1 MLTLIKALLSGA
13 IIGGVN
19 VVARRSPKL
28 GGLFAAM
35 PIISMLSVL
44 WLRVDRQSNSQ
55 IADFLVG
62 VLWGLVPTMALLVV
76 EVVALRR
83 GLSLW
88 LAIALGVAA
97 WLGVT
102 AAMRWLKI

>member
-1 MLTLIKALLSGA
+1 

-19 VVARRSPKL
+19 IVARRSPKL
-28 GGLFAAM
+28 GGLLAAM

-44 WLRVDRQSNSQ
+44 WLRVDRQSNDQ

-62 VLWGLVPTMALLVV
+62 VLWGLVPTLALLAV
-76 EVVALRR
+76 EVAALRR

-88 LAIALGVAA
+88 LAIGLGVAA

-102 AAMRWLKI
+102 AALRWLKV